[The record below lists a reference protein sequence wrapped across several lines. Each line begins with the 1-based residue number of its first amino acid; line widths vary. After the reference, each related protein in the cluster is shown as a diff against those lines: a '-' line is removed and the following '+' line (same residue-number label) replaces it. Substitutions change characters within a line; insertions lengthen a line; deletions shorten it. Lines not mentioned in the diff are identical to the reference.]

1 MTKRTAAS
9 GAPLVLLAATAL
21 AILATS
27 APSGIPS
34 NSSQTAPLDGDDVCS
49 NLLSRKDC
57 GYVGIDKDGCDQ
69 RQCCWAESMAPIPW
83 CFQKKNKEYAC
94 STDMAARR
102 DCGYLGITDQQCRDR
117 NCCWDAT
124 ENKLNAPYCFIQQHS
139 CQGYQVT
146 TAQETANGLNLDLE
160 LLGGCARFGKD
171 IARLTVNVD
180 FETES
185 RIRVKITDKDNQR
198 YEVPKEALPST
209 ESTIRR
215 VEKRGYEFKY
225 AKSPFTF
232 SIKRIS
238 DGEVL
243 FDSAVAGMDSLVFED
258 EYLEISSVVPADA
271 NIYGLGEV
279 VSAFRRD
286 PGNTRQTMWAR
297 DAPTPVDQNLYGSHP
312 FHLEMRKGAAH
323 GVFLRNSNGM
333 DVILTPKK
341 VTYKAIGG
349 ILDFTVFV
357 GPKPE
362 EVINQ
367 YTEVIGRPHMPPAW
381 ALGWHQSRYGY
392 KNIDAVEA
400 TVQRYKK
407 EGLPLDGMWIDIDY
421 MDRFYD
427 FTYDETRFPQAR
439 MKALADNLASFNQS
453 MILIIDPGIP
463 IAPGYEPYDSGMRD
477 DVFIKTLEGKPIEGR
492 VWPGQT
498 YFPDFLNTKETWA
511 YWERQL
517 KKTRDD
523 IGHNV
528 YPWIDMNEPSN
539 FCNGPCTKDGAS
551 ASGLEEASE
560 KQLFAKRDAAAPTS
574 FKYSINNAGRQAPL
588 DEKTLAT
595 NAVHK
600 NGMRLTDT
608 HNLYGHMESA
618 ATHDALLNLDPNTRP
633 FILTRSSFPGTGAYA
648 AHWTGDN
655 WSQWEHLK
663 YSISGVLSF
672 GLFGIPFTG
681 SDICGFN
688 GNAQE
693 ELCLRWHQLGAL
705 YPFARNHNDIKG
717 TDQEPYVW
725 PNTVLPAA
733 KRALEI
739 RYSLLP
745 YFYSLFEQA
754 HKTGKPVW
762 QPLFFQYPQDA
773 QALKI
778 DSQFLLGDGVLVSP
792 SLAAGEVQV
801 KAYFPGNGRWFDL
814 WTQQVVMEAGA
825 SDRYAFLKASAQS
838 DSIPMSL
845 AGGHMVPIQKPGL
858 TVAETR
864 ASPVSLIV
872 ALDESGV
879 AKGEMFVDDG
889 KSVKTD
895 HQAHITFAITAG
907 QKLVSNVTSA
917 AQAQQLKAGLG
928 GNHGD
933 RVEKIVVMG
942 LNFGKAASAEEPK
955 NVKVAKRAAPQHRGA
970 YHRGDRHKEIVHL
983 SKGHVTVSTKAA
995 ATAAA
1000 AKVSKFSSLNI
1011 NGVEVAFGEGLTSS
1025 LDRNKG
1031 QDPASGLAWEVNQEM
1046 GSLTLTGLQMNLFE
1060 SWFIQWRME

>member
-1 MTKRTAAS
+1 
-9 GAPLVLLAATAL
+9 
-21 AILATS
+21 
-27 APSGIPS
+27 
-34 NSSQTAPLDGDDVCS
+34 
-49 NLLSRKDC
+49 
-57 GYVGIDKDGCDQ
+57 
-69 RQCCWAESMAPIPW
+69 
-83 CFQKKNKEYAC
+83 
-94 STDMAARR
+94 
-102 DCGYLGITDQQCRDR
+102 
-117 NCCWDAT
+117 
-124 ENKLNAPYCFIQQHS
+124 
-139 CQGYQVT
+139 
-146 TAQETANGLNLDLE
+146 
-160 LLGGCARFGKD
+160 
-171 IARLTVNVD
+171 
-180 FETES
+180 
-185 RIRVKITDKDNQR
+185 
-198 YEVPKEALPST
+198 
-209 ESTIRR
+209 
-215 VEKRGYEFKY
+215 
-225 AKSPFTF
+225 
-232 SIKRIS
+232 
-238 DGEVL
+238 
-243 FDSAVAGMDSLVFED
+243 
-258 EYLEISSVVPADA
+258 
-271 NIYGLGEV
+271 
-279 VSAFRRD
+279 
-286 PGNTRQTMWAR
+286 
-297 DAPTPVDQNLYGSHP
+297 
-312 FHLEMRKGAAH
+312 
-323 GVFLRNSNGM
+323 
-333 DVILTPKK
+333 K
-341 VTYKAIGG
+341 VTYKTIGG

-392 KNIDAVEA
+392 KTIDAVEA

-421 MDRFYD
+421 MDRFRD
-427 FTYDETRFPQAR
+427 FTYDEARFPQSR
-439 MKALADNLASFNQS
+439 MKALAANLASSNQS
-453 MILIIDPGIP
+453 MVLIIDPGIP

-477 DVFIKTLEGKPIEGR
+477 GVFIKTLQGQPIEGR

-498 YFPDFLNTKETWA
+498 YFPDFMNTKETWA

-523 IGHNV
+523 IGANV

-551 ASGLEEASE
+551 ASALDDASE
-560 KQLFAKRDAAAPTS
+560 KQKFAKRDVAASASTS
-574 FKYSINNAGRQAPL
+574 IKYSINNAGRQAPL

-595 NAVHK
+595 NA
-600 NGMRLTDT
+600 
-608 HNLYGHMESA
+608 
-618 ATHDALLNLDPNTRP
+618 
-633 FILTRSSFPGTGAYA
+633 
-648 AHWTGDN
+648 
-655 WSQWEHLK
+655 WEHLK

-672 GLFGIPFTG
+672 GLFGMPFTG

-717 TDQEPYVW
+717 SDQEPYVW

-733 KRALEI
+733 KKALEI
-739 RYSLLP
+739 RYSLMP

-778 DSQFLLGDGVLVSP
+778 DSQFLLGDGILVSP

-814 WTQQVVMEAGA
+814 WTHEVVMEAGA
-825 SDRYAFLKASAQS
+825 SNRYASLKANAQS

-864 ASPVSLIV
+864 ANPVSLVI
-872 ALDESGV
+872 ALDGSGV

-895 HQAHITFAITAG
+895 NQAHITFVMTAG

-917 AQAQQLKAGLG
+917 VQAQQLKAGLG
-928 GNHGD
+928 GKHGD
-933 RVEKIVVMG
+933 RIEKIVVMG
-942 LNFGKAASAEEPK
+942 LNFGKAASAEPK
-955 NVKVAKRAAPQHRGA
+955 NVKVSK
-970 YHRGDRHKEIVHL
+970 RGDKVRDIVHV
-983 SKGHVTVSTKAA
+983 SKGHVTVSTTAA
-995 ATAAA
+995 AAA

-1011 NGVEVAFGEGLTSS
+1011 NGVEMAFGASN
-1025 LDRNKG
+1025 LDRSKG
-1031 QDPASGLAWEVNQEM
+1031 QDPASGLAWEVNQEK

-1060 SWFIQWRME
+1060 SWFINWKME